1 MNFNIRALKETLNN
15 REDYYQFL
23 IDKKILTVNENEL
36 TIVLVKPFNKLNKIG
51 LEVSFNL
58 EYDKEHISINLFY
71 MSLNE
76 LGKKNIITYN
86 DDDEIEIISEDRIK
100 VVDNKVY
107 IDNKIMP
114 EDDFGFDYVIDSYG
128 SFTDETFFNLKDF
141 NYFLE
146 QYPFKLEGTSQ
157 KQNLIY
163 WLEPPVKNNFNNM
176 LLVFKW
182 LKPFL
187 LSEV

>member
-71 MSLNE
+71 
-76 LGKKNIITYN
+76 I
-86 DDDEIEIISEDRIK
+86 
-100 VVDNKVY
+100 
-107 IDNKIMP
+107 
-114 EDDFGFDYVIDSYG
+114 
-128 SFTDETFFNLKDF
+128 
-141 NYFLE
+141 
-146 QYPFKLEGTSQ
+146 
-157 KQNLIY
+157 
-163 WLEPPVKNNFNNM
+163 
-176 LLVFKW
+176 
-182 LKPFL
+182 
-187 LSEV
+187 